1 MRNARQQAQ
10 DLSRT
15 SKFLDALLSNE
26 DIKNQEKLEAPEPPK
41 PAVVNGNS
49 LSFRSDTKARFSD
62 PPAPP
67 PQQPLPEKPDAA
79 RSQADS
85 PSLKRTTTE
94 KPKLGPSGGSP
105 VRQDNLSQIIQL
117 TEALNSAK
125 REIDNQTVKM
135 RDMEEML
142 QKERAAREA
151 AEELAKR
158 LEGDALARSN
168 GTANPQIE
176 DAILQEAFEPTL
188 GHTSGGPKEGLE
200 ENATTATKVNRMLSE
215 PEEDTKQTSLQS
227 KMDRMLSEMTQLREQ
242 VDLYKKQAEQ
252 AKSERDADRRTLA
265 EMVRQIRQR
274 DEEATLLKT
283 AAAARARTRSRSN
296 GRERGSTITGR
307 EPSRGRSVANHA
319 DSSLNSISEDLDDKP
334 TLSRA
339 NTITPTPRSP
349 SNRALSDQA
358 IRETLPYAS
367 MIGVVLIG
375 MGLMAYINGWQ
386 PQPSRLDQ

>member
-15 SKFLDALLSNE
+15 SKFLDAFISNE
-26 DIKNQEKLEAPEPPK
+26 DIKNQEKIEASEAPK
-41 PAVVNGNS
+41 PAVVNGTS

-79 RSQADS
+79 RAQPDA
-85 PSLKRTTTE
+85 PSLKRATTE
-94 KPKLGPSGGSP
+94 KPKLGQPGGSP

-125 REIDNQTVKM
+125 REIDNQTAKM
-135 RDMEEML
+135 RDLEEML

-151 AEELAKR
+151 AEELAKQ
-158 LEGDALARSN
+158 LEGDAHLRSN
-168 GTANPQIE
+168 GTAKPHVE
-176 DAILQEAFEPTL
+176 DITLQEAFEPVV
-188 GHTSGGPKEGLE
+188 GHAGDDQKELLDE
-200 ENATTATKVNRMLSE
+200 KAMEAKRVLSE
-215 PEEDTKQTSLQS
+215 PEEDTRESSLQS
-227 KMDRMLSEMTQLREQ
+227 KMDRMLSEMTQLRDQ

-252 AKSERDADRRTLA
+252 ATSERDADRKTLA
-265 EMVRQIRQR
+265 EMIRQIRQR
-274 DEEATLLKT
+274 DEEALK
-283 AAAARARTRSRSN
+283 AATAARARTRSRSN
-296 GRERGSTITGR
+296 GRESGCTITNR
-307 EPSRGRSVANHA
+307 DPSRGRSAVNRA
-319 DSSLNSISEDLDDKP
+319 DKSLDRISEDLDDKP

-349 SNRALSDQA
+349 STRALSDQA

>member
-15 SKFLDALLSNE
+15 SKFLDALLSND
-26 DIKNQEKLEAPEPPK
+26 DIKNQDKVEAPDGPK
-41 PAVVNGNS
+41 PVVVNGNS

-79 RSQADS
+79 RSQPDA
-85 PSLKRTTTE
+85 PSLKRATTE
-94 KPKLGPSGGSP
+94 KPKIGQSGGSP

-125 REIDNQTVKM
+125 REIENQTAKM
-135 RDMEEML
+135 RDLEEML

-151 AEELAKR
+151 AEEAAKQ
-158 LEGDALARSN
+158 LEGDAHSRIN
-168 GTANPQIE
+168 GTAKPHIE
-176 DAILQEAFEPTL
+176 DITLQEAFEPAA
-188 GHTSGGPKEGLE
+188 GHAGD
-200 ENATTATKVNRMLSE
+200 
-215 PEEDTKQTSLQS
+215 DTKEVSEEKATDPNRVLSDPEQDARQISLQS
-227 KMDRMLSEMTQLREQ
+227 KMDRMLSEMTQLRDQ

-252 AKSERDADRRTLA
+252 ATSERDADRKTLA
-265 EMVRQIRQR
+265 EMIRQIRQR
-274 DEEATLLKT
+274 DEEAIK
-283 AAAARARTRSRSN
+283 AATAARARTRSRSN
-296 GRERGSTITGR
+296 GRERASTIASR
-307 EPSRGRSVANHA
+307 DPSRGRSAA
-319 DSSLNSISEDLDDKP
+319 DRGDTSLDRISEDLDDKP

-349 SNRALSDQA
+349 STRALSDQA
-358 IRETLPYAS
+358 LRETLPYAS